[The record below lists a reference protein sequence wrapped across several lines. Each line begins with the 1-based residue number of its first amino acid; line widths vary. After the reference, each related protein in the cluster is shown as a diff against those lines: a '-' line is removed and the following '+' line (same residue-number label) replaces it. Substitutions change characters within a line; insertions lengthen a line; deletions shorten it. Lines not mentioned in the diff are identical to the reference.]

1 MELKHVFRFGAF
13 GLLLAA
19 VGGCYEYTP
28 PPSATM
34 SESYTQRKQDGAD
47 RLLDDITDLTLADA
61 QRIAIKNNP
70 TYIAAFH
77 AVNAARMRYLQAW
90 GAYSPTVGASFSL
103 GDNQSWTRR
112 PHNTSGT
119 PSRTESI
126 TTSTNLSVNWML
138 FDGLAREF
146 NVLIYKHN
154 FNYQKLLEDDEAR
167 TMMQAVAYA
176 YNTVLL
182 AIENKRIAEEDRK
195 FQESSLRDT
204 RLKYQAGAVPL
215 GKTNMDQ
222 FATGLVGVRSP
233 YGAAPN
239 RLAPGYV
246 SGGSSSGS
254 AAALAY
260 GLCSFSLGTDT
271 AGSGRVP
278 AAFNEL
284 VGVKPSRGVL
294 SCRGSVPACR
304 SLDCVSLFARNLE
317 DADILLKTTAQFD
330 PEDAYSRVLPER
342 APLPLRWKFG
352 VPRDEDLEFFGCTAY
367 QEAFQRAVTRME
379 DAGGEKVTID
389 FSPFLAAARLLYEGP
404 WVFERYA
411 AVGEFIERH
420 PESVLPVIR
429 SIITPSATP
438 HPAEVFRAMYRLQEC
453 RAAAEAQFAGV
464 DLLLT
469 PTAGTIYR
477 IEEVEADPIRL
488 NSNLGYYTNYM
499 NLLDFAALAIPA
511 GRAAG
516 LPFGVTLVGRAFDD
530 RLLLEAARRFRGAER
545 YPIAVCGAHLAG
557 MALHSELEA
566 LGARFLG
573 SAETAPCYRMFLL
586 ENGPLPKPA
595 LLRTGGNGSSFHVE
609 LYDLT
614 AEAFARFV
622 ARIPPPLGLGTLELK
637 DGRRVSGFIGEAA
650 VAECGRDISEFADWR
665 AWVAAQE
672 KGARGT

>member
-1 MELKHVFRFGAF
+1 MNSELSISALLRSYRNGTETPRRVLT
-13 GLLLAA
+13 GLLRA
-19 VGGCYEYTP
+19 C
-28 PPSATM
+28 
-34 SESYTQRKQDGAD
+34 
-47 RLLDDITDLTLADA
+47 ADA
-61 QRIAIKNNP
+61 PAGIWISRISEAQLEE
-70 TYIAAFH
+70 F
-77 AVNAARMRYLQAW
+77 
-90 GAYSPTVGASFSL
+90 
-103 GDNQSWTRR
+103 
-112 PHNTSGT
+112 
-119 PSRTESI
+119 
-126 TTSTNLSVNWML
+126 
-138 FDGLAREF
+138 LARLEKSSPEALPLYGIPF
-146 NVLIYKHN
+146 AVKDNIDVAGLPTTAACPDYL
-154 FNYQKLLEDDEAR
+154 YRPERSARVVELLVE
-167 TMMQAVAYA
+167 
-176 YNTVLL
+176 
-182 AIENKRIAEEDRK
+182 
-195 FQESSLRDT
+195 
-204 RLKYQAGAVPL
+204 AGAVPL

-294 SCRGSVPACR
+294 SCRGVVPACR
-304 SLDCVSLFARNLE
+304 SLDCVSLFARSLE
-317 DADILLKTTAQFD
+317 DADILLKMTAQFD

-342 APLPLRWKFG
+342 APLPIRWKFG

-367 QEAFQRAVTRME
+367 QEAFRRAVTRME

-464 DLLLT
+464 ELLLT